1 MTYGFSLS
9 YLYYFDG
16 LVPATFARYPLPAM
30 MKTVFATSLFLCSAT
45 VASAQIDT
53 VSYPKER
60 QQIRAILHSPGGAER
75 VSCPTDIVA
84 VGAKGDISY
93 SVPQWRAV
101 QKKDKVVFRSVKP
114 VPGSEIIRLYSG
126 TSAVVNWLADVQLT
140 VDGREVALKVRRL
153 EVFIKKETGWCRVAG
168 QGTEVD
174 EKLHPIAP

>member
-1 MTYGFSLS
+1 
-9 YLYYFDG
+9 
-16 LVPATFARYPLPAM
+16 
-30 MKTVFATSLFLCSAT
+30 MKTVAATSLLFLCAT

-75 VSCPTDIVA
+75 VSCPGDIVA

-93 SVPQWRAV
+93 SVQQWRQV
-101 QKKDKVVFRSVKP
+101 QTTEKVVFKSVKP
-114 VPGSEIIRLYSG
+114 VPGTEIIRLYNG
-126 TSAVVNWLADVQLT
+126 TSAVVNWLADVQLR
-140 VDGREVALKVRRL
+140 VDGRDVALKVRRI

-174 EKLHPIAP
+174 EKRHPLAP